1 MPKKLRPFAVALCLV
16 LLALL
21 IGPQLALADI
31 APPEPPV
38 GSALAPEGE
47 VTQVR
52 MLAETVKIEVS
63 SVSDYATG
71 HAGVSADFTMRNLGT
86 EAEQMDVR
94 FPLCFNSHALID
106 GLYYYYPPVADF
118 RVWVDGKE
126 AGVTYQDEELYNP
139 KTAADTSV
147 ACWAHFPVT
156 FPAGQDVD
164 VRVRYTQ
171 QGYAGLAHGIYDTY
185 IQYNY
190 ILFTGAGWKDT
201 IGSAE
206 IEVHLPMPVSEL
218 TVLEMPDESEQVD
231 AQTLRWRYTD
241 FEPVMDYGSNGVLR
255 IAILQP
261 KYYYQLM
268 EREQAVAADPED
280 GDAWGFL
287 AKSYKQLVM
296 RERGMDDRPI
306 GAEYFQKSVQ
316 AYQQA
321 LALKPE
327 DVDWHYGYAELL
339 CQKAYWSAAY
349 TDIPDNPEKAVI
361 DRTCADELNFTLEMK
376 PDHTGAQELLSMFL
390 FSDQFKVQDGRLI
403 YLELSPTPTRVTA
416 KPANTPAP
424 TQTARPSRTPLLASA
439 TSPAASASAQPS
451 LPAVATNTPLPA
463 TAAADGPGWII
474 WGLPAALL
482 LGAGAIWFIRRRQR

>member
-1 MPKKLRPFAVALCLV
+1 MLKKFRPFAGAVCLA

-21 IGPQLALADI
+21 IGPQPALADI

-71 HAGVSADFTMRNLGT
+71 HAGVSADFTMRNLGAET
-86 EAEQMDVR
+86 EQMDVR
-94 FPLCFNSHALID
+94 FPLCFNSYALID

-139 KTAADTSV
+139 KTAMDMPV

-171 QGYAGLAHGIYDTY
+171 QGYAGLDHGIYDTY
-185 IQYNY
+185 INYNY
-190 ILFTGAGWKDT
+190 ILFTGAGWEDT

-206 IEVHLPMPVSEL
+206 IEVHLPIPVSEM
-218 TVLEMPDESEQVD
+218 TVFEMPDESEQVD

-241 FEPVMDYGSNGVLR
+241 FEPAQYDNKKISVFR
-255 IAILQP
+255 ITILNP
-261 KYYYQLM
+261 KYYVQLM

-306 GAEYFQKSVQ
+306 GAEYFQKSAQ

-327 DVDWHYGYAELL
+327 DVDWHYGYADLL
-339 CQKAYWSAAY
+339 CQKAFWHFDFADLS
-349 TDIPDNPEKAVI
+349 EEAVFG
-361 DRTCADELNFTLEMK
+361 RACADELNRTLDID
-376 PDHTGAQELLSMFL
+376 PDNTRAQELLSMFI
-390 FSDQFKVQDGRLI
+390 DNPHYIIKDGRLI
-403 YLELSPTPTRVTA
+403 FPEISPTATRVTA
-416 KPANTPAP
+416 TPANTPAP

-439 TSPAASASAQPS
+439 TSPAVTASAPPS
-451 LPAVATNTPLPA
+451 LLPAVTNTPPA
-463 TAAADGPGWII
+463 TLAADGSGPII
-474 WGLPAALL
+474 WALPAALL
-482 LGAGAIWFIRRRQR
+482 LGVGVIWFIRRRQR

>member
-71 HAGVSADFTMRNLGT
+71 HAGVSADFTMRNLGA

-94 FPLCFNSHALID
+94 FPLCFNSWGYID
-106 GLYYYYPPVADF
+106 DWKIIYPPVADF
-118 RVWVDGKE
+118 HVWVDGKE
-126 AGVTYQDEELYNP
+126 AGVTYQDEELYDSQ
-139 KTAADTSV
+139 TAADISV

-171 QGYAGLAHGIYDTY
+171 QGYAGLEHGLSDTY
-185 IQYNY
+185 IKYNY

-241 FEPVMDYGSNGVLR
+241 FEPAQYDNKKISVFR
-255 IAILQP
+255 ITILNP
-261 KYYYQLM
+261 KYYVQLM

-306 GAEYFQKSVQ
+306 GAEYFQKSAQ

-339 CQKAYWSAAY
+339 CRKALWNFGFADLS
-349 TDIPDNPEKAVI
+349 EEAVFG
-361 DRTCADELNFTLEMK
+361 RACADELNRTLDID
-376 PDHTGAQELLSMFL
+376 PDNTRAQELLSL
-390 FSDQFKVQDGRLI
+390 FINHHPYIIKDGRLI
-403 YLELSPTPTRVTA
+403 FPKLYPTPTRVTA
-416 KPANTPAP
+416 TPANTPAP

-439 TSPAASASAQPS
+439 TSPAASASALPS

-463 TAAADGPGWII
+463 ASAADGPGWII